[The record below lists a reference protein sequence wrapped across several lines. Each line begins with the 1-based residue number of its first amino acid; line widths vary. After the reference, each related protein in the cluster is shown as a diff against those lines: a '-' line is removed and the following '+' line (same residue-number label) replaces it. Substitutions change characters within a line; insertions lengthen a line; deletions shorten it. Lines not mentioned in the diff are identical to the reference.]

1 MELTSL
7 CRSLEGDS
15 RRREYLRLQ
24 RYLAMLWESMLSN
37 QVALD
42 MNIAFFD
49 AFKGFLLLNAHKKGM
64 VPSRDYNSRF
74 GALRNSNFPSQ
85 DLLHLFSDDVSLLSN
100 VLPRIKKPHG

>member
-1 MELTSL
+1 
-7 CRSLEGDS
+7 LEGDS

-24 RYLAMLWESMLSN
+24 RYLAMLWESILCN

-49 AFKGFLLLNAHKKGM
+49 AFKGFCYRMPTKK
-64 VPSRDYNSRF
+64 VWYSHVTDSTHF
-74 GALRNSNFPSQ
+74 SALRNSNFPSQ